1 MADAYL
7 GLTELILLNNNN
19 LADLE
24 MTDLLQDAPFLAGL
38 HAELASNGT
47 RHSYLVEDG
56 APVVGF
62 RAINAGRENKKSSDR
77 QVDVTLMILAATFN
91 VDQQL
96 AKNYK
101 KGEAAFMSRE
111 ARRHLKAAFSAAEK
125 QIIYG
130 TGNDSDGF
138 TGMAQAT
145 TVDALSD
152 TDHVVNA
159 GGSSVGATTSVWA
172 IRSPNDGTGVCAIMG
187 QDGEITIGEYF
198 QQLLQDGDGKDYP
211 GYVQPI
217 EGYMGLQIGSAYDM
231 ARIVNLT
238 TQAGKGLTDTL
249 MSQLMEKFPA
259 SRPPTHFI
267 MNRQSRGQLQRS
279 RTATR
284 TDGADAPIP
293 ENYQGIPIIC
303 TDSILNTEA
312 VVS

>member
-7 GLTELILLNNNN
+7 GLTELILLNDMN

-24 MTDLLQDAPFLAGL
+24 MTDLLQDAPFLAQL
-38 HAELASNGT
+38 HAEIASNGT
-47 RHSYLVEDG
+47 KHSYLVEDG

-77 QVDVTLMILAATFN
+77 QVDVTLMILAATFS

-96 AKNYK
+96 PKNYR
-101 KGEAAFMSRE
+101 KGEAEFMSRE

-130 TGNDSDGF
+130 TGNDADGF

-145 TVDALSD
+145 TVDALAD
-152 TDHVVNA
+152 TDHVVDA
-159 GGSSVGATTSVWA
+159 GGTSVGAATSVWA
-172 IRSPNDGTGVCAIMG
+172 IRSPNDGTGVCAILG

-198 QQLLQDGDGKDYP
+198 SQLLQDGDGKDYP

-217 EGYMGLQIGSAYDM
+217 EGYMGMQVGSAYDM

-238 TQAGKGLTDTL
+238 TQAGKGLSDTL
-249 MSQLMEKFPA
+249 MSKLLEKFPA

-284 TDGADAPIP
+284 TDGADAPLP
-293 ENYQGIPIIC
+293 ADYQGIPIIT

-312 VVS
+312 LVA